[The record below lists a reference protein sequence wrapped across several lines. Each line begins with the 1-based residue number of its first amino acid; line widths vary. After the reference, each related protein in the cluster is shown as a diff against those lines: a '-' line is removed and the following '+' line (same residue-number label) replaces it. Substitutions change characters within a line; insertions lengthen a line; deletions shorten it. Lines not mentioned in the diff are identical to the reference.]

1 MTKSDVS
8 SAVADSGIGRTTHG
22 FRWQACDV
30 EAAWRAAVDAGVRT
44 SSAYTSWRQPRHAPS
59 AHTIMRYYG
68 SWPAALQ
75 AAGHASGPVDPSR
88 VVIRRALQT
97 LWQRDGRPPT
107 ATAWR
112 TWTERPVALTTV
124 VHHYDSWRAALAA
137 AARPDLPLPPLSW
150 SPGAQR
156 FLALDVAT
164 LSGEEHAIR
173 VALLTHGSIRGAARA
188 LFWSPS
194 GLQARMRRA
203 CRHTS
208 PAASAFTQADIRHT
222 LQRALRHQ
230 GPAVLAVHGW
240 QAAGLHPSVNTII
253 RVYGQWSRAWAAA
266 APHLPRR
273 RRGHQRREPGPAA

>member
-1 MTKSDVS
+1 MAKSDVS
-8 SAVADSGIGRTTHG
+8 SAVADSGIGRATHG

-59 AHTIMRYYG
+59 AHTITRFYG

-75 AAGHASGPVDPSR
+75 AAGQAYGPVDPPR

-124 VHHYDSWRAALAA
+124 VHHYDSWRAAQAA

-150 SPGAQR
+150 PPWAQR

-173 VALLTHGSIRGAARA
+173 VPC
-188 LFWSPS
+188 WP
-194 GLQARMRRA
+194 M
-203 CRHTS
+203 
-208 PAASAFTQADIRHT
+208 AASAER
-222 LQRALRHQ
+222 
-230 GPAVLAVHGW
+230 LAPCFG
-240 QAAGLHPSVNTII
+240 A
-253 RVYGQWSRAWAAA
+253 
-266 APHLPRR
+266 
-273 RRGHQRREPGPAA
+273 PAAFRPGCDGLAATRPPRLPLLPKPTSGTPCNGPCGTRDRPSLRCTAGKRPASIPV